1 MACLEMYN
9 QNSEHKSLGA
19 PPMSPRISFSID
31 FVEPSSHSHSHS
43 ARDPYRDA
51 PVSSDFAFSVSNYSM
66 MTADELFSKGRIL
79 PYKDGGNASQ
89 FLKATTLRDELQINE
104 EEDGDFSSR
113 PPKNPTRWR
122 GFLGLRKPH
131 IGSRKSDKYG
141 QSSSVEKRGGSFHY
155 EDNINAQCSKNS
167 QVMHMSVSVC
177 VYIYIYTH
185 THSCFQQKKKKL
197 Y

>member
-1 MACLEMYN
+1 MYN

-31 FVEPSSHSHSHS
+31 FVEPSHSHSQSH

-66 MTADELFSKGRIL
+66 MSADELFSKGRIL
-79 PYKDGGNASQ
+79 PYKEGCSGNSSQ
-89 FLKATTLRDELQINE
+89 FSRTTTLRDELQNE
-104 EEDGDFSSR
+104 EEDGDFSAR

-141 QSSSVEKRGGSFHY
+141 QGSSVEKRGSFHY
-155 EDNINAQCSKNS
+155 EDINVQCSKNS
-167 QVMHMSVSVC
+167 QESVE
-177 VYIYIYTH
+177 
-185 THSCFQQKKKKL
+185 
-197 Y
+197 